1 MALTS
6 ANFAPD
12 AKTPDRYLI
21 IGFDTEYQRFLN
33 KDTGKIENE
42 VLSFQYSAII
52 VNIDPDVDPIR
63 WNGLIKPKGGSVDDR
78 LTINEFVEHTVK
90 SGVAKFSKL
99 LVPKNYLFGG
109 TFYKSRCTRLQR
121 F

>member
-33 KDTGKIENE
+33 KDTGKIENDR
-42 VLSFQYSAII
+42 AI
-52 VNIDPDVDPIR
+52 
-63 WNGLIKPKGGSVDDR
+63 G
-78 LTINEFVEHTVK
+78 
-90 SGVAKFSKL
+90 
-99 LVPKNYLFGG
+99 
-109 TFYKSRCTRLQR
+109 
-121 F
+121 